1 MRMLMMMILLRKVS
15 IGSIVIGN
23 VAHILALIIIA
34 VLNFIYY
41 SDVFKNMFCFVVA

>member
-1 MRMLMMMILLRKVS
+1 MRMLMMMILLRIVS

-23 VAHILALIIIA
+23 VAHILVLIVIA

-41 SDVFKNMFCFVVA
+41 SAVLKNMFCFVEA